1 MKLRT
6 RIVTIAAIPV
16 MVLGTFGLGLS
27 SYQMT
32 ESAVKRTYDGM
43 QATTVAVSN
52 LLEASAE
59 GNYQIKNGEL
69 YKGDKV
75 KLSDKIEIIDDI
87 KKRSGYDVTVFYGDT
102 RYLTTITNEKGERQ
116 IGTKASDEVIEKV
129 LKQGND
135 YQNRNIDILGKRY
148 IGYYM
153 PLYQEGTS
161 QIAGM
166 VFIGEDYSDVR
177 NVVSSSFKTLF
188 IGIII
193 VLLLSIVIAYLIARH
208 IVNAIEQGVSYVEAM
223 SNGQIGMKVSPK
235 LLARGDSIGNM
246 CRGIETLNE
255 HLSEIVNGVKQ
266 QCDKLETASE
276 NCMQTADVIS
286 KSINQVDKAV
296 QDIAGSTTTQ
306 AQNAQDA
313 DDNVSVMG
321 EIVEN
326 TSTQVKNLVNMTEAM
341 SKAADDTQNIL
352 RKLNENMRE
361 VKDSVESIS
370 EKTNQTHASVE
381 EASRMTEV
389 ITEIAE
395 QTNLLA
401 LNASIEAARAGEHGK
416 GFAVVASEIQ
426 QLAEQSSQSAVD
438 IQNILQELRSNSK
451 NSVDKMQE
459 VQQIILEQEEKIS
472 NTNAVFETVGN
483 SIEKSIEGIDNIQ
496 KQTEVL
502 DSARIKTVEIV
513 QNVSAIAQENASS
526 TEETAAEIDQVAE
539 LAGRLSKVA
548 ENLKSVTDLLEEKV
562 NIFKFEE

>member
-6 RIVTIAAIPV
+6 RIVAIAAIPV

-177 NVVSSSFKTLF
+177 NGVSSSFKTLF

-223 SNGQIGMKVSPK
+223 SNGQLGMKVSPK

-266 QCDKLETASE
+266 QCDTLETASE

>member
-223 SNGQIGMKVSPK
+223 SNGQLGMKVSPK

-266 QCDKLETASE
+266 QCDTLETASE

-361 VKDSVESIS
+361 VKESVESIS